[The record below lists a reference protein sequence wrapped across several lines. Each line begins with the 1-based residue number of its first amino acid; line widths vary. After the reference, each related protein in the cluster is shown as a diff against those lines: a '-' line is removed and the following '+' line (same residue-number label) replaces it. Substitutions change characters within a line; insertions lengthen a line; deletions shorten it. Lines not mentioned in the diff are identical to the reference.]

1 MGTNLPL
8 PKALNEA
15 RLRLASDEDYIC
27 LKRFEFSL
35 ARLLERYP
43 EGCPDRIV
51 AQALLMT
58 EDQVRE
64 MYENVVVKLRQ
75 LMNVQN

>member
-15 RLRLASDEDYIC
+15 RVRLVDDEDYIC
-27 LKRFEFSL
+27 LKRFEYSL
-35 ARLLERYP
+35 SRLLERYP

-58 EDQVRE
+58 EDQVQE
-64 MYENVVVKLRQ
+64 MYQSVVVKLRQ
-75 LMNVQN
+75 VMNVQD

>member
-15 RLRLASDEDYIC
+15 RARLVDDEDYIC
-27 LKRFEFSL
+27 LKRFDFSL
-35 ARLLERYP
+35 AKLLERYP
-43 EGCPDRIV
+43 EGCPDRIA

-58 EDQVRE
+58 EEQVCE
-64 MYENVVVKLRQ
+64 MYDDVVQKLRQ
-75 LMNVQN
+75 LMNVQD